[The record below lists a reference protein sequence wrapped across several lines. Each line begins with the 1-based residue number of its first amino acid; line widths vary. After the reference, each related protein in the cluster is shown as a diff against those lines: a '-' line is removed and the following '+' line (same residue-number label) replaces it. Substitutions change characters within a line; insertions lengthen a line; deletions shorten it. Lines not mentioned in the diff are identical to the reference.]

1 MSLGEK
7 LKEVRK
13 RFGLSQEALASIL
26 NVSRQAVTKWEND
39 DGMPDI
45 SNLQELSKVF
55 GLTVDYLVNND
66 DNLPAL
72 SICKVLDKD
81 KYGNKLMSYKVILDE
96 FFKDWDIYVLSVN
109 RKLNLLE
116 KIFDIFTGGDY
127 YLIKNAS
134 DLSVFYLAVKAN
146 IKLLINI
153 KDWTMKVY
161 ELPSSTNIKKFVYD
175 DRRFLNCG
183 LLKK

>member
-72 SICKVLDKD
+72 SINF
-81 KYGNKLMSYKVILDE
+81 KYCCSIR
-96 FFKDWDIYVLSVN
+96 S
-109 RKLNLLE
+109 LN
-116 KIFDIFTGGDY
+116 F
-127 YLIKNAS
+127 
-134 DLSVFYLAVKAN
+134 
-146 IKLLINI
+146 
-153 KDWTMKVY
+153 
-161 ELPSSTNIKKFVYD
+161 
-175 DRRFLNCG
+175 
-183 LLKK
+183 

>member
-72 SICKVLDKD
+72 SICKVLDND

-109 RKLNLLE
+109 RKLNFLE

-134 DLSVFYLAVKAN
+134 DLSVFYLAVKAD

>member
-1 MSLGEK
+1 M
-7 LKEVRK
+7 
-13 RFGLSQEALASIL
+13 
-26 NVSRQAVTKWEND
+26 
-39 DGMPDI
+39 
-45 SNLQELSKVF
+45 
-55 GLTVDYLVNND
+55 
-66 DNLPAL
+66 
-72 SICKVLDKD
+72 DKD

-134 DLSVFYLAVKAN
+134 DLSVFYLAVKAD